1 MGKVTQIVTL
11 RRPEAAAPAPARPP
25 APPPVPRPVSS
36 GYSFFVGTMKIALPG
51 IAIVLL
57 LLIGIWPQLNKTD
70 ERFRLGLAEITP
82 EDARDLRMIRPRY
95 QGVDGRGQPFVI
107 TAESAI
113 KKDPES
119 EIVELDSPQAD
130 VTLED
135 GTWIA
140 LKADFGAYRE
150 KQQVVELIGGV
161 NLFHD
166 AGYEFQTR
174 TARLNIQEG
183 YAEGYTAVVGHG
195 PFGEIRSQGF
205 RILDKG
211 RRVMFLGRTRLLLRQ
226 VGAMPDSV
234 RFK

>member
-1 MGKVTQIVTL
+1 MSKVTQLTT
-11 RRPEAAAPAPARPP
+11 RRPPETATTAPPRPAPAPP
-25 APPPVPRPVSS
+25 APPRAAS

-51 IAIVLL
+51 IAVVLL
-57 LLIGIWPQLNKTD
+57 LLVGVWPQLNKTD
-70 ERFRLGLAEITP
+70 ERFRLGLSDITP

-107 TAESAI
+107 TADSAI

-119 EIVELDSPQAD
+119 EVVELDSPQAD

-150 KQQVVELIGGV
+150 KQQTVELVGGV

-174 TARLNIQEG
+174 TARLNIQKG
-183 YAEGYTAVVGHG
+183 FAEGYTAVVGHG

-211 RRVMFLGRTRLLLRQ
+211 KRVLFLGKTRLVLRQ
-226 VGAMPDSV
+226 LGAGQDSV
-234 RFK
+234 KFR